1 MVKISILP
9 VMGGLALCSANEAK
23 FNFDGFVS
31 SDLLLL
37 NIKLLYIIA
46 NHLLTEVFYL
56 LYKDFCHR
64 Y

>member
-31 SDLLLL
+31 SNHFTCSVQILC
-37 NIKLLYIIA
+37 IA
-46 NHLLTEVFYL
+46 
-56 LYKDFCHR
+56 
-64 Y
+64 

>member
-37 NIKLLYIIA
+37 NINYFVLLLITY
-46 NHLLTEVFYL
+46 
-56 LYKDFCHR
+56 
-64 Y
+64 